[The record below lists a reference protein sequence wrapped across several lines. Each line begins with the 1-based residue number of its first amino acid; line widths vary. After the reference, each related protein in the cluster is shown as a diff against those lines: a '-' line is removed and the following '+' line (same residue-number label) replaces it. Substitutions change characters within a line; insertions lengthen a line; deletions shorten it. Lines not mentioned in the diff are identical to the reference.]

1 MKNKKITLDDV
12 KIFLEAAKIDLED
25 QQKEFATKYAD
36 LIAAVDVAMDFLMQQ
51 SDKPK
56 DEKIAVI
63 QRNGEKAKVMWK
75 KDLPDTA
82 DKTFLFNPSLNLSEP
97 KSLGE
102 YALRCNQYLTRL
114 EDLDKA
120 LKLTDKL
127 QKTNVFVKNPIELL
141 PIMRVL
147 SRHDEYLDSL
157 LKKKPS
163 PKEKKSIYQQGE
175 ILDQFIAI
183 VKRKESRKVKVKRFF
198 TGIKNKLKKKKN

>member
-12 KIFLEAAKIDLED
+12 KTFLEAAKIDLED
-25 QQKEFATKYAD
+25 QQKEFATKYTD
-36 LIAAVDVAMDFLMQQ
+36 LIAAVDVAMDFLMHQPA
-51 SDKPK
+51 KPK
-56 DEKIAVI
+56 GEKIAVV
-63 QRNGEKAKVMWK
+63 QKNGEKAKAMWE
-75 KDLPDTA
+75 KDLPDTD

-102 YALRCNQYLTRL
+102 YAVRRNQYLVRL
-114 EDLDKA
+114 QDLDKA
-120 LKLTDKL
+120 LKLADKL
-127 QKTNVFVKNPIELL
+127 QKTNVFVKHPIELL

-157 LKKKPS
+157 LKKRPS

-175 ILDQFIAI
+175 ILDRLIEV
-183 VKRKESRKVKVKRFF
+183 VKRKESKKVKVKRFF